1 MLLSKQDR
9 EFRLP
14 KISYVDF
21 KHLDMDRVLTIFF
34 MRLKHNGFLSR
45 LQRKHELT
53 VEAFVETFL
62 EQPEWFVG
70 FANHREILTRWVETD
85 LMDLVNRGR
94 ANQALAAPRPLHGY
108 TYRFRNTKHA
118 RDYNAAQQIYEM
130 LYSARHARGAAALDQ
145 LHHFFFLGV
154 DKLTSQINFG
164 ADVLDVET
172 QAILR
177 LPHDSVGDAADT
189 RPTAR
194 EIFPPLCV
202 GSADLLAED
211 LLRLLFYE
219 KFISRTVMIDY
230 IKILFAFHLAL
241 YHLRLFKLLPALVRQ
256 QNGDPICAAC
266 PMNARHAADPHGDC
280 PHRIGLL
287 IDVAGQ
293 PDTPMARLAERSTD
307 SHFRRIPT
315 FVKAYF
321 TVRKLDEFASDL
333 LKRGKLSKP
342 ATGAFTVSEL
352 LALLRPA
359 YKNEREI
366 YFGQRLYRLQE
377 AQNAAGEG
385 EAPPEIAA
393 IMAMGLD
400 NFETYIEILVALRGN
415 FHRRYLVD
423 CLDSM
428 LMKNDPGALI
438 TQARTRNAQR
448 RFTLDSRL
456 LEVLLQIAVLQP
468 GGALGYYTGE
478 LRIDDLLT
486 FLRERYGLYIDR
498 LPAGDGFGPPSIEDR
513 KALRAN
519 TEAFTARLR
528 EVGFY
533 RDLSD
538 AYVTQTVTPRYQ
550 IDKEGQS
557 PGDPANHR
565 PPDATGGTLET
576 ARYNR
581 FQGGQR

>member
-1 MLLSKQDR
+1 MNLSKQDR

-21 KHLDMDRVLTIFF
+21 KNLDMDRVLTVFF
-34 MRLKHNGFLSR
+34 MRLKHNGFPSR
-45 LQRKHELT
+45 LQRKQQLT
-53 VEAFVETFL
+53 VDAFVDTFL
-62 EQPEWFVG
+62 EQTEWFIG
-70 FANHREILTRWVETD
+70 FEEHRDIVTRWVETD
-85 LMDLVNRGR
+85 LMDLVNRGKV
-94 ANQALAAPRPLHGY
+94 NEALAAPRPLHGY

-130 LYSARHARGAAALDQ
+130 LHGARKSIGANALDQ
-145 LHHFFFLGV
+145 LHEFFFLGV

-177 LPHDSVGDAADT
+177 LPHDAVSDAADT
-189 RPTAR
+189 RPAMR
-194 EIFPPLCV
+194 EVYPPLCI
-202 GSADLLAED
+202 GGADLFAED
-211 LLRLLFYE
+211 VLRLLFY
-219 KFISRTVMIDY
+219 KDFISRTVMIDY
-230 IKILFAFHLAL
+230 IKILFSFHLAL

-256 QNGDPICAAC
+256 QQGDPICADC
-266 PMNARHAADPHGDC
+266 PMNPRSAADPHGDC
-280 PHRIGLL
+280 AHRIGLL

-307 SHFRRIPT
+307 SHYRRIPT

-321 TVRKLDEFASDL
+321 MTRKLDEFANDL
-333 LKRGKLSKP
+333 MKRGKLPKP
-342 ATGAFTVSEL
+342 ASGYLTVGEILEL
-352 LALLRPA
+352 LQPA
-359 YKNEREI
+359 YKKEREI
-366 YFGQRLYRLQE
+366 YFGQRIYRLQE
-377 AQNAAGEG
+377 EANADDEN
-385 EAPPEIAA
+385 EIPPDIAA
-393 IMAMGLD
+393 ILKMGLD
-400 NFETYIEILVALRGN
+400 EFETYIEILVTLRGN

-423 CLDSM
+423 SLESM

-438 TQARTRNAQR
+438 SSARTRNAPR

-456 LEVLLQIAVLQP
+456 LEVLLQIAVLQR
-468 GGALGYYTGE
+468 GGVQGFYTGE
-478 LRIDDLLT
+478 MRIDDLLA

-498 LPAGDGFGPPSIEDR
+498 LPPGDGFGTPSIEDR

-550 IDKEGQS
+550 IDQDGKS
-557 PGDPANHR
+557 P
-565 PPDATGGTLET
+565 TG
-576 ARYNR
+576 AVA
-581 FQGGQR
+581 

>member
-1 MLLSKQDR
+1 MTLNKQDR

-21 KHLDMDRVLTIFF
+21 KHLDMDRVLTVFF
-34 MRLKHNGFLSR
+34 MRLKHNGYLSR

-53 VEAFVETFL
+53 VEAFVDTFL
-62 EQPEWFVG
+62 EKPEWFVG
-70 FANHREILTRWVETD
+70 FDQHRDIVTRWVETD
-85 LMDLVNRGR
+85 LMDLVNRGK

-130 LYSARHARGAAALDQ
+130 LFSARRARGADALDQ
-145 LHHFFFLGV
+145 LHQFFFLGV

-177 LPHDSVGDAADT
+177 LPHDKVSDATDT
-189 RPTAR
+189 RPAAR
-194 EIFPPLCV
+194 EAFAPLCI
-202 GSADLLAED
+202 GSADLFAED
-211 LLRLLFYE
+211 VLRLLFYE

-230 IKILFAFHLAL
+230 LKILFAFHLAL

-266 PMNARHAADPHGDC
+266 PMNARSASEPHGDC

-287 IDVAGQ
+287 VDVAGQ

-307 SHFRRIPT
+307 SHYRRIPP
-315 FVKAYF
+315 FIKAYF
-321 TVRKLDEFASDL
+321 TTRKLDEFSTEL
-333 LKRGKLSKP
+333 MKRGKRPKAAAGYFSVGEVLQ
-342 ATGAFTVSEL
+342 L
-352 LALLRPA
+352 LQPA

-377 AQNAAGEG
+377 AENVAGEG
-385 EAPPEIAA
+385 ELPPEIAA
-393 IMAMGLD
+393 IMEMGLD
-400 NFETYIEILVALRGN
+400 NFETYLEILVERRGN

-423 CLDSM
+423 CLDSL

-438 TQARTRNAQR
+438 TQARTRSAQR
-448 RFTLDSRL
+448 RFTFDSRL

-478 LRIDDLLT
+478 MRIDDLLT

-498 LPAGDGFGPPSIEDR
+498 LPQGDGFGSSSIEDR
-513 KALRAN
+513 KALRTN

-528 EVGFY
+528 EIGFY

-550 IDKEGQS
+550 IDQDGKT
-557 PGDPANHR
+557 PGLKAVQHETGNH
-565 PPDATGGTLET
+565 L
-576 ARYNR
+576 
-581 FQGGQR
+581 